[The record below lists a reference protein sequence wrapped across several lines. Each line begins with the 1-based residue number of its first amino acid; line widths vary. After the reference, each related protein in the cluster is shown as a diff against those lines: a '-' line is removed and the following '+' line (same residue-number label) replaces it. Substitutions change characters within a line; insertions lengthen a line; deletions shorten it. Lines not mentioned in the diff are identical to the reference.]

1 MLRRLRWILV
11 LLVVVVVAGAVI
23 VVLTTKPGL
32 SDSRDRVDARW
43 LVVRPSLVDRYVALA
58 GVEQALL
65 TAGGPDRAVTKDLR
79 DELARWKS
87 LAARPKADA
96 DPGTEATAANALEAL
111 ARRARAN
118 MVNGR
123 LSGNAELTAAF
134 QAFDT
139 KTPQPA
145 DAVTAYNQ
153 AVRAYQRK
161 RSGAVHSAV
170 ASILGYDARPEL
182 LLGT

>member
-23 VVLTTKPGL
+23 AVLTTKPGL
-32 SDSRDRVDARW
+32 SDARDKVDARW
-43 LVVRPSLVDRYVALA
+43 LVVRPSLVDRYTALA
-58 GVEQALL
+58 GVEQALV
-65 TAGGPDRAVTKDLR
+65 TAGGPDRVVTKDLR

-96 DPGTEATAANALEAL
+96 DPGAEARAADALEAL

-118 MVNGR
+118 MANGR
-123 LSGNAELTAAF
+123 LNGNAELIAAF
-134 QAFDT
+134 QAYDT

-145 DAVTAYNQ
+145 SAVADYNR
-153 AVRAYQRK
+153 AVRAYQRE
-161 RSGAVHSAV
+161 RSGTVHSAV
-170 ASILGYDARPEL
+170 SSILGYDARPEL

>member
-1 MLRRLRWILV
+1 MLRRLRWILL

-23 VVLTTKPGL
+23 AVLTTKPGL
-32 SDSRDRVDARW
+32 SDARDKVDARW
-43 LVVRPSLVDRYVALA
+43 LVLRPSLVDRYVALD
-58 GVEQALL
+58 GVEQALV

-96 DPGTEATAANALEAL
+96 DPGAEATAAGALEAL

-118 MVNGR
+118 LANGH
-123 LSGNAELTAAF
+123 LNGNAELLAAF

-139 KTPQPA
+139 KTPQPPN
-145 DAVTAYNQ
+145 AVNDYNQ
-153 AVRAYQRK
+153 AVRAYQRE
-161 RSGAVHSAV
+161 RSGTVHSAV
-170 ASILGYDARPEL
+170 ASILGYNARPQL